1 MGLQIMPPTFLT
13 NRKSSRQGRKEMR
26 EDYPSPQEER
36 RGQSLMNRRLV
47 RCDRQHCGRPA
58 GGVLEFQALCIDHF
72 IAFCYDR
79 LSACSGKALGELDV
93 ETTQSLDRFLEGCS
107 EQAAALTRNAGGLDN
122 LDRARLF
129 DIMLWASEIIAK
141 RSTFRPRQLH
151 ATGG

>member
-1 MGLQIMPPTFLT
+1 
-13 NRKSSRQGRKEMR
+13 MR
-26 EDYPSPQEER
+26 EEYPSPQEER

-58 GGVLEFQALCIDHF
+58 GGILEFQALCIDHF

-79 LSACSGKALGELDV
+79 LSAYSGKPLAELDA
-93 ETTQSLDRFLEGCS
+93 ETTESLDRFLEGCS

-141 RSTFRPRQLH
+141 RSVFRPRQLR
-151 ATGG
+151 AAGG